1 MSGEKESTFSEA
13 REDAMH
19 MIRVNL
25 LPTREIRALRRKRR
39 ALVSG
44 AAVLLLTAAALAA
57 GNISQHRRGN
67 ALESDLAVL
76 RQKVA
81 AMRVAA
87 KDVTALEEMVKQARL
102 KNRAVTAWLERRA
115 EHPRVLRG
123 LATAAPEK
131 LWLTRY
137 AESEDATVLEG
148 EAMDDES
155 IARFL
160 RGLSGTFETRNI
172 VEAGQAA
179 EGEGLRRFVVH
190 GRNGLPPNAAPP
202 PTSGPRIKL
211 APGPGSSP
219 GQA

>member
-1 MSGEKESTFSEA
+1 
-13 REDAMH
+13 MH

-44 AAVLLLTAAALAA
+44 AAALLLAAGALAA
-57 GNISQHRRGN
+57 GNLSQHRRGS
-67 ALESDLAVL
+67 ALESDLAAL
-76 RQKVA
+76 RRTVA
-81 AMRVAA
+81 AMRLAA
-87 KDVTALEEMVKQARL
+87 KDVKALDETVRRARL
-102 KNRAVTAWLERRA
+102 KNRAVTVWLDRRS

-123 LATAAPEK
+123 LAAAAPEK

-137 AESEDATVLEG
+137 AESEDATILEG

-160 RGLSGTFETRNI
+160 RGLSGTFATRNI
-172 VEAGQAA
+172 VEAGKAA

-190 GRNGLPPNAAPP
+190 GRNGLPPNVTPP
-202 PTSGPRIKL
+202 PTSGPRIEL
-211 APGPGSSP
+211 APGLPRGPGSGSGGRRGEQP
-219 GQA
+219 P